1 MVITSGEV
9 LGSYAQR
16 IHSYPSEEILPDYFI
31 QLEHREIDEDQYLT
45 EDGTRWAAISANE
58 EADVGS
64 RVMISAYDQTLGLIY
79 P

>member
-1 MVITSGEV
+1 MVITSGEI

-31 QLEHREIDEDQYLT
+31 QLEKREITKSQYLT
-45 EDGTRWAAISANE
+45 EDGTRWAAILENSPV
-58 EADVGS
+58 DVGN